1 MANGTGHKW
10 HTMETDEVLMAL
22 KTSRTGLGEGE
33 AERRLRE
40 FGPNLLEERKKT
52 SALDI
57 LFSQF
62 REFFVFILLVGIII
76 SIITAFLKYEAP
88 VLEDYVEAITIGA
101 IVVLNVGVG
110 FVQEYRSERAME
122 ALRQF
127 TVPRSIDRSP
137 HRTTEEEQEKTQDDE
152 GAPRQPATRRRWETS
167 VTTTY
172 VSTSQIPLREPHN
185 SCLFYLLLPPC
196 VVGALPPAVR
206 GALEGADPTLSAL
219 EWATSPAPS
228 GSLSHPIHL

>member
-1 MANGTGHKW
+1 
-10 HTMETDEVLMAL
+10 METDEVLMAL

-40 FGPNLLEERKKT
+40 FGSNLLEERKKT

-62 REFFVFILLVGIII
+62 RDIFVFILLVGIII

-127 TVPRSIDRSP
+127 TVPRAGVLRDEEEKVIHAEKIVSGDIIVLEAGDRVPADGRLILSIDL
-137 HRTTEEEQEKTQDDE
+137 RTDEAILTGESTPVEKLTGKTRADISVAEQKNMVFMGTHIAY
-152 GAPRQPATRRRWETS
+152 GRARGK
-167 VTTTY
+167 
-172 VSTSQIPLREPHN
+172 
-185 SCLFYLLLPPC
+185 C
-196 VVGALPPAVR
+196 VVRRHQRP
-206 GALEGADPTLSAL
+206 
-219 EWATSPAPS
+219 
-228 GSLSHPIHL
+228 